1 MPDIL
6 LSSAISFRRFLSLFL
21 LVTTIVV
28 VGAGSLSWQR
38 HHEVLKEG
46 ASDAE
51 HQARAFEAH
60 LTFSLTLLDLSL
72 AGLSEQLETVYQANA
87 LSALLTQNV
96 SRLPLLR
103 SLSVINDQGV
113 VIASSNPSNV
123 GIRVPTLDAVPQV
136 RSQKGILSVGYP
148 WGGRDLASG
157 NILDANMPITANR
170 QGFIPLLR
178 YSLWQGQR
186 VLFFAAL
193 NPDFYMNFY
202 ARQKV
207 SGADAVSLLRYDG
220 LPLFHYVENG
230 DVVDSVHNDWVVS
243 QLEHAEIGQSDPFA
257 SAGSPVISAYR
268 SSRQFPVVLAVH
280 LDRESI
286 LQAWR
291 REAINL
297 ALVATLLVGLV
308 AAISFFLYRHERKL
322 WLARL
327 EAKTRERDLQSA
339 LLDVLPAQVLLL
351 DQHGQILHAN
361 PGWFR
366 FASQMNVP
374 FSHDP
379 TGMPFIQFYEHVW
392 PADFAGNRFIEVQ
405 MQALL
410 EGRMATFDHDREVM
424 MSDGVHWFHISTR
437 ALQVRDLVG
446 AVVMVVDV
454 SEQRATEKNLRLAAS
469 VFQASTD
476 GIIVTDECGYILSV
490 NPAFCSITGY
500 CEEDVLGK
508 KPNVLASGL
517 HEDAFYREM
526 WAQLLRSGL
535 WQGEVFNRRQNGVV
549 YPEWL
554 TISAVTDRGGEVS
567 HYVGVFSDITERK
580 ASEERIRYLSEH
592 DALTGLANRVLF
604 QRTSDAAISRAAT
617 MKQRVALLFID
628 LDRFKLVNDT
638 LGHHIG
644 DLLLKEVAIR
654 LSRIVGESGMVCRQG
669 GDEFL
674 ILLNAVN
681 SPESVAQVAS
691 YILDAISAPF
701 SLEGEEACVTP
712 SVGIALYPDD
722 GESTL
727 TLLKNADTAMYHSK
741 AHGRHSF
748 HFFTASMNASASER
762 VALESGL
769 RVAVE
774 RNELRLLYQPLIDLK
789 SGQVIGVEALMRWH
803 HPEWGIISPVKF
815 IPIAEDSG
823 LIVDIGAWALEEACR
838 QGVAWQKAGLPPMR
852 MAVNV
857 SAVQLAQPQF
867 CEMVMATLA
876 ASGLSLACLELEV
889 TESLLV
895 EQAGQ
900 SNSCIHALKA
910 LGIQLSVDDFGT
922 GYSSLAY
929 LRQLP
934 VSKLKIDRSFVRDV
948 THNQDDAAIVI
959 AIVQMARSMG
969 LEVLAE
975 GVESAEQHAFLA
987 HQGCDQIQGFYF
999 SYPLPPEDFV
1009 AFFEAHSLN
1018 KDLCLEER

>member
-6 LSSAISFRRFLSLFL
+6 LSSVISFRRFLTLFL
-21 LVTTIVV
+21 LIATIVM

-38 HHEVLKEG
+38 HHEALRDAV
-46 ASDAE
+46 SVAE

-72 AGLSEQLETVYQANA
+72 AGLSDQLEGAYQES
-87 LSALLTQNV
+87 LVSSLLAQNV

-103 SLSVINDQGV
+103 SLSVVNDQGV
-113 VIASSNPSNV
+113 VIASSNLSNV
-123 GIRVPTLDAVPQV
+123 GVRVSFVDAVPLI
-136 RSQKGILSVGYP
+136 RNQKGVLSVGRA
-148 WGGRDLASG
+148 WSGRDLFSG
-157 NILDANMPITANR
+157 HILDSNVTISSDR
-170 QGFIPLLR
+170 QGLVPILR
-178 YSLWQGQR
+178 YTVWQGRR
-186 VLFFAAL
+186 VLLFAAL

-202 ARQKV
+202 ARQKLDGQ
-207 SGADAVSLLRYDG
+207 SAVSVLRYDG
-220 LPLFHYVENG
+220 LPLFDYEEKG
-230 DVVDSVHNDWVVS
+230 GIVDPEHNRWVMAHLS
-243 QLEHAEIGQSDPFA
+243 DAEIGQRDPFSNSA
-257 SAGSPVISAYR
+257 SSVITAYR
-268 SSRQFPVVLAVH
+268 SSRQFPLVLAVH
-280 LDRESI
+280 LDRSSV
-286 LQAWR
+286 LDAWKR
-291 REAINL
+291 DSINL
-297 ALVATLLVGLV
+297 ALVALVLV
-308 AAISFFLYRHERKL
+308 ALVATISLFLYRRERNV
-322 WLARL
+322 WLVRL
-327 EAKTRERDLQSA
+327 EAKARERDLQSA
-339 LLDVLPAQVLLL
+339 LLDVLPAQVVLL
-351 DQHGQILHAN
+351 DQYGQILHAN

-379 TGMPFIQFYEHVW
+379 VGTPFIHLYEHVW
-392 PADFAGNRFIEVQ
+392 PADLAGNRAVEVQ
-405 MQALL
+405 MHALL

-424 MSDGVHWFHISTR
+424 MPDGPHWLHISAR
-437 ALQVRDLVG
+437 SLQVRDLVG
-446 AVVMVVDV
+446 AVVMVIDV
-454 SEQRATEKNLRLAAS
+454 SEQRAAEKNLRLAAS

-476 GIIVTDECGYILSV
+476 GIIVTDEYAHILSV

-508 KPNVLASGL
+508 KPNVLSSGL
-517 HEDAFYREM
+517 HDEAFYREM
-526 WAQLLRSGL
+526 WGQLLRSGL

-554 TISAVTDRGGEVS
+554 TISAVPDDIGEVS
-567 HYVGVFSDITERK
+567 YYVGVFSDITERK

-592 DALTGLANRVLF
+592 DALTGLANRALF
-604 QRTSDAAISRAAT
+604 QRTADTAIARAAT

-638 LGHHIG
+638 LGHHVG
-644 DLLLKEVAIR
+644 DLLLKDVAAR
-654 LSRIVGESGMVCRQG
+654 LSQMIGDAGMVCRQG

-674 ILLNAVN
+674 VLLNLVET
-681 SPESVAQVAS
+681 PESVAHIAS
-691 YILDAISAPF
+691 CILDAISAPF
-701 SLEGEEACVTP
+701 SLEGAEACVTP

-762 VALESGL
+762 LALENGL

-803 HPEWGIISPVKF
+803 HPEWGVISPVKF

-838 QGVAWQKAGLPPMR
+838 QGVAWQKAGLPPVR
-852 MAVNV
+852 MAVNI

-876 ASGLSLACLELEV
+876 SSGLELEYLELEV

-895 EQAGQ
+895 EQAEQ
-900 SNSCIHALKA
+900 SNGCVHALKA
-910 LGIQLSVDDFGT
+910 QGIKLSVDDFGT

-934 VSKLKIDRSFVRDV
+934 VSKLKIDRSFVREV
-948 THNQDDAAIVI
+948 THNQDDAAIAI
-959 AIVQMARSMG
+959 AIIQMAHSMG

-975 GVESAEQHAFLA
+975 GVECVEQCAFLA
-987 HQGCDQIQGFYF
+987 RQGCDQVQGFYF
-999 SYPLPPEDFV
+999 SYPLTPEGFV
-1009 AFFEAHSLN
+1009 AFFESYRARESVSFF
-1018 KDLCLEER
+1018 D

>member
-6 LSSAISFRRFLSLFL
+6 LSSAISFRRFLALFSF
-21 LVTTIVV
+21 VAVMII

-38 HHEVLKEG
+38 HHEILKDG
-46 ASDAE
+46 VSSAE

-72 AGLSEQLETVYQANA
+72 AGLSEQLDSAYQESS

-103 SLSVINDQGV
+103 SLSVVNDQGV
-113 VIASSNPSNV
+113 VIASSNANNV
-123 GIRVPTLDAVPQV
+123 GMRVSAVDAVPQI
-136 RSQKGILSVGYP
+136 RDQKGILSVGHP
-148 WGGRDLASG
+148 WGGRDLSG
-157 NILDANMPITANR
+157 GHELDSHIAITSNR
-170 QGFIPLLR
+170 QGFIPVLR
-178 YSLWQGQR
+178 YSTWQGQR
-186 VLFFAAL
+186 VLLFAAL

-202 ARQKV
+202 ARQKI
-207 SGADAVSLLRYDG
+207 SGSDAVSLLRYDG
-220 LPLFHYVENG
+220 LPLFDYLENG
-230 DVVDSVHNDWVVS
+230 DAVALSHHRWVMS
-243 QLEHAEIGQSDPFA
+243 QLENAEIGLRDPFA
-257 SAGSPVISAYR
+257 GDSSAVISAYR
-268 SSRQFPVVLAVH
+268 TSRQFPIVLAVH
-280 LDRESI
+280 LDRESM

-291 REAINL
+291 RDSVNL
-297 ALVATLLVGLV
+297 ALVSLVLV
-308 AAISFFLYRHERKL
+308 VLAAVIFFVLFRRERKL
-322 WLARL
+322 YLARV
-327 EAKTRERDLQSA
+327 EAKDRERDLQSA

-366 FASQMNVP
+366 FANQMNVP

-379 TGMPFIQFYEHVW
+379 IGTPFIRLYEHVW
-392 PADFAGNRFIEVQ
+392 SADLAGNQSAEVQ
-405 MQALL
+405 IHALL
-410 EGRMATFDHDREVM
+410 EGRISTFDHDREVI
-424 MSDGVHWFHISTR
+424 MSDGPHWFHISAR

-446 AVVMVVDV
+446 AVVMVIDV
-454 SEQRATEKNLRLAAS
+454 SEQRAAEKNLRLAAS

-476 GIIVTDECGYILSV
+476 GIIVTDACAHILSV

-500 CEEDVLGK
+500 RAEEVLGQ
-508 KPNVLASGL
+508 KPKMLSSGL
-517 HEDAFYREM
+517 HDEAFYREM
-526 WAQLLRSGL
+526 WSQLLRSGL
-535 WQGEVFNRRQNGVV
+535 WQGEVFNRRRNGMI

-554 TISAVTDRGGEVS
+554 TISAVTDEGGEVS
-567 HYVGVFSDITERK
+567 YYVGVFSDITERK

-592 DALTGLANRVLF
+592 DALTGLANRALF
-604 QRTSDAAISRAAT
+604 QQTADTAIARAAT
-617 MKQRVALLFID
+617 VKQRVAFLFID

-644 DLLLKEVAIR
+644 DLLLKEVAAR
-654 LSRIVGESGMVCRQG
+654 LCQIVGNSGVVCRQG

-674 ILLNAVN
+674 VLLNVVEA
-681 SPESVAQVAS
+681 PESAAHVAS
-691 YILDAISAPF
+691 CILDSISEPF
-701 SLEGEEACVTP
+701 FLEGSEACVTP
-712 SVGIALYPDD
+712 SIGIALYPDD
-722 GESTL
+722 GASTL

-762 VALESGL
+762 LALENGL

-789 SGQVIGVEALMRWH
+789 SGQVVGVEALMRWH
-803 HPEWGIISPVKF
+803 HPEWGLISPVKF

-823 LIVDIGAWALEEACR
+823 LIVEIGAWALEEACR
-838 QGVAWQKAGLPPMR
+838 QGVAWQRAGLPPVR
-852 MAVNV
+852 IAVNV

-876 ASGLSLACLELEV
+876 TSGLDLAYLELEV

-900 SNSCIHALKA
+900 SNGCLHALKK
-910 LGIQLSVDDFGT
+910 LGIKLSVDDFGT
-922 GYSSLAY
+922 GYSSLSY

-934 VSKLKIDRSFVRDV
+934 VSKLKIDRSFIRDV
-948 THNQDDAAIVI
+948 TNNQDDAAIAI
-959 AIVQMARSMG
+959 AIIQMAHSMG

-975 GVESAEQHAFLA
+975 GVERAEQHAFLTQ
-987 HQGCDQIQGFYF
+987 QGCDQIQGFYF
-999 SYPLPPEDFV
+999 SYPLPPEAFL
-1009 AFFEAHSLN
+1009 AFFEQYQL
-1018 KDLCLEER
+1018 K